1 LTAPIGG
8 QKARFVCLVYACLEL
23 PCDRAVYGGSV
34 LKEEHGRRERQVSG
48 ELYDCK
54 QPFGVERFSLK
65 QSVKIERP
73 PSNAVRSQTADT
85 QQKNCRNRQLGC
97 STHIKRTDKA
107 DLGYRAGAI

>member
-54 QPFGVERFSLK
+54 QPFGVEQFCLK
-65 QSVKIERP
+65 QSVKFRL
-73 PSNAVRSQTADT
+73 SNEGQRTSGNRSSGVVEFNAPV
-85 QQKNCRNRQLGC
+85 LV
-97 STHIKRTDKA
+97 S
-107 DLGYRAGAI
+107 GAMG